1 MEWLKTYQRILDQAQ
16 MKVDAKVWIIISLA
30 VSFALAIMT
39 WFVILVTKIPVS
51 TLMAFVILL
60 VLLDLFLG
68 YPIIKKDKRIDSI
81 EEALPDALKQM
92 ADTLKAGGTYEY
104 ALREIS
110 TAQYGPLT
118 QEMAQ
123 VLRKLEEGENLE
135 NSLRSFSR
143 NIDSRL
149 VKRSTEIILDSIKA
163 GAGLADILDEIADD
177 IRAMHRIGVERKTR
191 TLMQVLFMVA
201 AGGVVAPM
209 IMGMVSSIVG
219 FLMTSTLQGLG
230 AGMDVEK
237 NAKIALETI
246 KFLMQFYIIIEV
258 VASGLMIALMR
269 HGKAKKG
276 LMYIPI
282 LLLVAFIVYY
292 LAAFMAAGMVGV
304 NL

>member
-1 MEWLKTYQRILDQAQ
+1 MELLKKYQRILDQAQ
-16 MKVDAKVWIIISLA
+16 MRVDAKVWIIISLA
-30 VSFALAIMT
+30 VSFALAILT
-39 WFVILVTKIPVS
+39 LFVILVTKIPVS
-51 TLMAFVILL
+51 TLMACVILL

-68 YPIIKKDKRIDSI
+68 YPIIKKDKRIDAI

-118 QEMAQ
+118 QEFAQ

-135 NSLRSFSR
+135 NSLRSMSR

-230 AGMDVEK
+230 GGLGVEET
-237 NAKIALETI
+237 AREALATI
-246 KFLMQFYIIIEV
+246 KFLMQAYIIIEI

-269 HGKAKKG
+269 HGNAKKG

-292 LAAFMAAGMVGV
+292 LAAFMAAGMVGAS
-304 NL
+304 L

>member
-1 MEWLKTYQRILDQAQ
+1 MNLLKKYQRVLDQAQ
-16 MKVDAKVWIIISLA
+16 MHVDAKVWIIISVA
-30 VSFALAIMT
+30 VSFALAILT
-39 WFVILVTKIPVS
+39 LFVILVTKIPVS
-51 TLMAFVILL
+51 TLMAFVILI

-68 YPIIKKDKRIDSI
+68 YPVIKKDKRIGEI

-110 TAQYGPLT
+110 TAQYGALT
-118 QEMAQ
+118 KEMAK

-135 NSLRSFSR
+135 TSLRSMSK

-177 IRAMHRIGVERKTR
+177 IRAMHRIGIERKTR
-191 TLMQVLFMVA
+191 TLMQVMFMVA

-219 FLMTSTLQGLG
+219 FLMTATLQGLNSS
-230 AGMDVEK
+230 AEIEET
-237 NAKIALETI
+237 ARAALATI
-246 KFLMQFYIIIEV
+246 KFLMQFYIITP
-258 VASGLMIALMR
+258 GPFYRPQL
-269 HGKAKKG
+269 
-276 LMYIPI
+276 
-282 LLLVAFIVYY
+282 
-292 LAAFMAAGMVGV
+292 
-304 NL
+304 

>member
-1 MEWLKTYQRILDQAQ
+1 MGLLKKYQRILNQAQ
-16 MKVDAKVWIIISLA
+16 MRVDAKVWIIISLA
-30 VSFALAIMT
+30 VSFALSILT
-39 WFVILVTKIPVS
+39 LFVILITQIPVS
-51 TLMAFVILL
+51 TLIAFVILL

-68 YPIIKKDKRIDSI
+68 YPIIKKDKRIDAI

-118 QEMAQ
+118 KEMAQ

-135 NSLRSFSR
+135 TSLRSFSR

-149 VKRSTEIILDSIKA
+149 VKRSTEIIIDSIKA

-177 IRAMHRIGVERKTR
+177 IRAMRRIGVERKSR
-191 TLMQVLFMVA
+191 TLMQVMFMVA
-201 AGGVVAPM
+201 AGSVVAPM
-209 IMGMVSSIVG
+209 IMGMVSSIVA
-219 FLMTSTLQGLG
+219 FLMTATLQGLSSG
-230 AGMDVEK
+230 TDVEET
-237 NAKIALETI
+237 AKAALETI